1 MLAISHS
8 RGKVDA
14 DIESGYLA
22 LFPTIFRPFEY
33 VMNKVDSINWWN
45 IKTYLSLSIKAY
57 KKLLKIQNTHGHML
71 DELDKLCSP
80 FSIQLIILL
89 NELDK
94 FEELD
99 KSFSAIS
106 LFSHHF
112 VIFFLFWSCGQ
123 VGRVVFQRFVQ
134 HSAFSILFCL
144 ILILWTSW
152 ISWTSWFSEFS

>member
-22 LFPTIFRPFEY
+22 WFPTIFRPFEY

-71 DELDKLCSP
+71 DELDKLCSA
-80 FSIQLIILL
+80 FSIQLIILFDIL

-112 VIFFLFWSCGQ
+112 VIFFLFWS
-123 VGRVVFQRFVQ
+123 
-134 HSAFSILFCL
+134 
-144 ILILWTSW
+144 
-152 ISWTSWFSEFS
+152 WFSEIS